1 MGNNAMDRRTF
12 LKLGGLLATG
22 AVVGPG
28 SQLLIARAA
37 GSSGANGD
45 KQYAMVIDLNKCD
58 DSCDG
63 ECAAACR
70 EENNV
75 PIYGDNRYDAYWL
88 RMATARQELPEEMVE
103 EAPEREIPLLCMHC
117 EDPPCVHVC
126 VTKASFIRKED
137 GVVLIDEHLC
147 IGCRYCIIACP
158 YRARSMIFR
167 KWEDAK
173 NEQMGF
179 SVNPERPE
187 LMIGVASKCTF
198 CAHLIDKG
206 EDPACVQKCPNNAFV
221 FGNAADPESEVAQLI
236 ASGETEVL
244 RPVLEVKPNV
254 HYKGL

>member
-1 MGNNAMDRRTF
+1 MGNNEMDRRTF
-12 LKLGGLLATG
+12 LKMGGLLATG
-22 AVVGPG
+22 AVVAPG
-28 SQLLIARAA
+28 SQLVIAKAV
-37 GSSGANGD
+37 GSSGGDGD
-45 KQYAMVIDLNKCD
+45 KQYAMVIDLDKCNGD
-58 DSCDG
+58 CDG

-75 PIYGDNRYDAYWL
+75 PIYGDKRYDAWWL
-88 RMATARQELPEEMVE
+88 RMAEAKQHVPG
-103 EAPEREIPLLCMHC
+103 APEREIPLLCMHC

-147 IGCRYCIIACP
+147 IGCRYCIVACP

-167 KWEDAK
+167 KWEDRK

-179 SVNPERPE
+179 EINPNRPE

-206 EDPACVQKCPNNAFV
+206 EDPACVQKCPNDAFV
-221 FGNAADPESEVAQLI
+221 FGLASDPDSEVAKLI
-236 ASGETEVL
+236 ATGETEVL
-244 RPVLEVKPNV
+244 RPVLEVEPNV

>member
-1 MGNNAMDRRTF
+1 MGKNEMDRRTF
-12 LKLGGLLATG
+12 LKMGGLLATG
-22 AVVGPG
+22 AVVAPG

-37 GSSGANGD
+37 GSSGSEGNGD
-45 KQYAMVIDLNKCD
+45 KQYAMVIDLDKCNGD
-58 DSCDG
+58 CDK
-63 ECAAACR
+63 ECEAACR

-75 PIYGDNRYDAYWL
+75 PIYGDKRYDAYWL
-88 RMATARQELPEEMVE
+88 RMATAKQDLPG
-103 EAPEREIPLLCMHC
+103 APERDIPLLCMHC

-126 VTKASFIRKED
+126 VTKASFIRKKD

-167 KWEDAK
+167 KWDDAK

-179 SVNPERPE
+179 KTNPNRPE
-187 LMIGVASKCTF
+187 LMIGVASKCNF
-198 CAHLIDKG
+198 CVHLVDKG
-206 EDPACVQKCPNNAFV
+206 EDPACVQKCPNNAFK
-221 FGNAADPESEVAQLI
+221 FGLASDSESEVAELI
-236 ASGETEVL
+236 ATGDTEVL